1 MGFLFY
7 ILFIVCAIA
16 MYYSL
21 LRHRRRKPEI
31 YLTFSTNDIKIKG
44 VIKMVTMKVT
54 QFVEGILQPVD
65 RLGNPAQVEAGT
77 VQFTS
82 SDEAVFVVARTAE
95 DELKVKLV
103 ATGVGVAQL
112 DYSADADLGEGVVTI
127 TGFTG
132 IEITAEQAVGFAVS
146 FGEPQDQ

>member
-1 MGFLFY
+1 ME
-7 ILFIVCAIA
+7 ILFWLLFIGTLV
-16 MYYSL
+16 MYYYL
-21 LRHRRRKPEI
+21 LRQRRKPKL
-31 YLTFSTNDIKIKG
+31 YLTFSINDIKIKG
-44 VIKMVTMKVT
+44 AIKMVTMKVT
-54 QFVEGILQPVD
+54 QFVEGELQPVD

-82 SDEAVFVVARTAE
+82 SDEAVFVVARDVE
-95 DELKVKLV
+95 NELKVKLV
-103 ATGVGVAQL
+103 ATGAGVAQL

-132 IEITAEQAVGFAVS
+132 VEISPEQAVGFAVT